1 MRRLLLFS
9 SVFVLFVSVAC
20 GLTPNFGFPTI
31 EGSGKIVTENRE
43 VSGFTRVDV
52 CCGMELYLTQGDSES
67 LEIEADDNFMEEIIT
82 TVVGN
87 RLEIKYQRTKNINYR
102 PSQPV
107 KLYLTMADVRGVS
120 LSGGGYFEVETLES
134 DGFDLDMSGGSDAW
148 IATLTTGD
156 INVDISGG
164 GNLEAGFVEGD
175 QVNMDFSGGS
185 DAQIEKLSA
194 ASLDVETSG
203 GGQFE
208 ADSCQVDHLNM
219 SFSGSSDG
227 EISSLTA
234 ETLELRVSGGGFL
247 RISGAVTEQDINLSG
262 GSSFKAGDLES
273 KDATFSA
280 GGGGDSTVWVTDNLS
295 VDLSGGSS
303 LGYYG
308 RPQILDQSLSGGS
321 DLDSLGERE

>member
-1 MRRLLLFS
+1 MRKLILFS

-20 GLTPNFGFPTI
+20 GLTPNFGFQTI

-43 VSGFTRVDV
+43 VSGFSRVEV
-52 CCGMELYLTQGDSES
+52 CCGMELYLTQGDTES
-67 LEIEADDNFMEEIIT
+67 LEIEADDNFLEEIIT
-82 TVVGN
+82 TVVGT

-120 LSGGGYFEVETLES
+120 LSGGGYFETDVLES
-134 DGFDLDMSGGSDAW
+134 EGFDLDMSGGSDAW

-156 INVDISGG
+156 INVEISGG
-164 GNLEAGFVEGD
+164 GNLEAGSIEGD
-175 QVNMDFSGGS
+175 QVDLDFSGGS
-185 DAQIEKLSA
+185 DSQIEKLSA

-219 SFSGSSDG
+219 NLSGSSDG

-234 ETLELRVSGGGFL
+234 ETLELRTSGGGIV
-247 RISGAVTEQDINLSG
+247 RISGTVSEQDINLSG
-262 GSSFKAGDLES
+262 GSSYKAGDLES
-273 KDATFSA
+273 EHTAFSA
-280 GGGGDSTVWVTDNLS
+280 SGGGNSTVWVTGTLS

-308 RPQILDQSLSGGS
+308 RPQILDQNLSRGS
-321 DLDSLGERE
+321 DLDSLGER